1 MSEKEVQDLIVEE
14 ELNELEKEEV
24 EQFDDYLEMIMTFGY
39 ITLFASAFPFGTTL
53 TSIFIYLETKSDM
66 FKFEKTARRPLSRKA
81 HSIGSWEIA
90 LDMLSFGAV
99 FTNIVLCC
107 YASNQIDN
115 VLPWLKGLREDSAT
129 NIYTIFG
136 IEHVMLGF
144 VLVTR
149 LVLSSKPSWLRT
161 FEERLANKNA
171 KRHEKRSLQKR
182 KTLVAM
188 NTFIEDPVQTN
199 EASPYAEDSALA
211 GESLA
216 SLAEEDGVSNMAFAA
231 TSAITET
238 QPTTASTNQRPKQ
251 D

>member
-14 ELNELEKEEV
+14 EINELEKEEV

-107 YASNQIDN
+107 YASN
-115 VLPWLKGLREDSAT
+115 
-129 NIYTIFG
+129 
-136 IEHVMLGF
+136 
-144 VLVTR
+144 
-149 LVLSSKPSWLRT
+149 
-161 FEERLANKNA
+161 
-171 KRHEKRSLQKR
+171 
-182 KTLVAM
+182 
-188 NTFIEDPVQTN
+188 
-199 EASPYAEDSALA
+199 
-211 GESLA
+211 
-216 SLAEEDGVSNMAFAA
+216 
-231 TSAITET
+231 
-238 QPTTASTNQRPKQ
+238 
-251 D
+251 

>member
-1 MSEKEVQDLIVEE
+1 
-14 ELNELEKEEV
+14 
-24 EQFDDYLEMIMTFGY
+24 MTFGY

-81 HSIGSWEIA
+81 HCIGSWEIA

-107 YASNQIDN
+107 YASNQIDY
-115 VLPWLKGLREDSAT
+115 VLPWVKGLREDSAT

-144 VLVTR
+144 VLATR
-149 LVLSSKPSWLRT
+149 LIISGKPSWLRT

-188 NTFIEDPVQTN
+188 NTFVEDPV
-199 EASPYAEDSALA
+199 
-211 GESLA
+211 
-216 SLAEEDGVSNMAFAA
+216 
-231 TSAITET
+231 
-238 QPTTASTNQRPKQ
+238 
-251 D
+251 